1 MALVDVPDR
10 RPCRL
15 CRSDWCA
22 LLGRLPKFET
32 SASRIW
38 RVESFCG
45 RFGSIVSISLPKGLI
60 LQKEPLVTK
69 HATGTFEVKMNPQVP
84 EANVGD
90 PSIARL
96 MINIVD
102 GKHSYDFEYSLEDS
116 H

>member
-1 MALVDVPDR
+1 M
-10 RPCRL
+10 
-15 CRSDWCA
+15 
-22 LLGRLPKFET
+22 
-32 SASRIW
+32 
-38 RVESFCG
+38 
-45 RFGSIVSISLPKGLI
+45 
-60 LQKEPLVTK
+60 TK